1 MLYYVRRYILIRNFK
16 PLHIIHFLIFFH
28 ENWYKYVLFHAEFIF
43 IHHFEKYSIVQKIM
57 GKIQCLTTVA
67 METHFLAG
75 SNCVTTCFPQFLNSA
90 TIKYLICKF
99 SCLYPEVHTIFSKPL
114 QYYAFCILLP
124 LEFAHITVFSYF
136 LLSSVLNLIDLIVQ
150 LTLRTTVFSR
160 LFFRVHF
167 ILVHFTKEKIKKIFR
182 VKIVELKERSRNTYK
197 SILLRNRRIA
207 TFKTRVKKQVYIK

>member
-1 MLYYVRRYILIRNFK
+1 MHNSYNFFLNPHISFHTRVKNPEKIRIITSKWEVMLYYVRRYILIRNFK

-114 QYYAFCILLP
+114 QY
-124 LEFAHITVFSYF
+124 
-136 LLSSVLNLIDLIVQ
+136 
-150 LTLRTTVFSR
+150 
-160 LFFRVHF
+160 
-167 ILVHFTKEKIKKIFR
+167 K
-182 VKIVELKERSRNTYK
+182 
-197 SILLRNRRIA
+197 
-207 TFKTRVKKQVYIK
+207 